1 MTATTRLE
9 SLTLI
14 IEEEKRKGPENLEA
28 RIFIRGFDFLTDR
41 HENRGGERGRQ
52 RG

>member
-1 MTATTRLE
+1 MTRIEALTR
-9 SLTLI
+9 I
-14 IEEEKRKGPENLEA
+14 IEDEKRKGPPETREA
-28 RIFIRGFDFLTDR
+28 RVHIACFDFLTDR